1 MALLE
6 TVYNPDILNCLA
18 NLSNDEVFTPPEVV
32 NRMLDMLPQELF
44 RDKHITFLDPACKTG
59 VFLREIAKRLLEGLK
74 EEIPDEEERRKHI
87 FTKQLYGI
95 AITEMTSL
103 LSRRGLYCSKFA
115 NGRYSI
121 VPFDQPEGNIRFKNI
136 GHYWTGDKCG
146 FCGASKDQFQRNKD
160 LEQYAYEF
168 IHTSKPEEMFSVK
181 FDVIIGNPPYQL
193 NTAGDDNGPQAR
205 PIYQNFVMQ
214 AIKLSPRF
222 LVMITPSRWFSGG
235 WGLDEFRDVVASKNH
250 IREIHDFQ
258 NSSDC
263 FQGVDIKGGVSYF
276 LYERDYCGKC
286 NFVSHE
292 DKDITS
298 STLRYLLED
307 GCETVIR
314 YNTLISVSK
323 KIRESGF
330 SSFSSI
336 VSGRSPFGLNTNHYG
351 TKEKGKKDDLLY
363 FERTGIR
370 NIDKD
375 RVTKNHE
382 YINKYKLFTAK
393 TAEDGRLPGKVIG
406 NITLG
411 EPGVICS
418 GTYLVVGPF
427 IGKQEAENALLY
439 MKTKFF
445 RALVSMN
452 KISQNAYAKVYDYV
466 PLQDFSKSW
475 TDTELYT
482 KYRLS
487 DEEISFIESM
497 IRPMD
502 LEGVDNA

>member
-1 MALLE
+1 M
-6 TVYNPDILNCLA
+6 
-18 NLSNDEVFTPPEVV
+18 
-32 NRMLDMLPQELF
+32 
-44 RDKHITFLDPACKTG
+44 
-59 VFLREIAKRLLEGLK
+59 
-74 EEIPDEEERRKHI
+74 
-87 FTKQLYGI
+87 
-95 AITEMTSL
+95 
-103 LSRRGLYCSKFA
+103 
-115 NGRYSI
+115 
-121 VPFDQPEGNIRFKNI
+121 
-136 GHYWTGDKCG
+136 
-146 FCGASKDQFQRNKD
+146 
-160 LEQYAYEF
+160 
-168 IHTSKPEEMFSVK
+168 K

-205 PIYQNFVMQ
+205 PIYQKFVLQ

-235 WGLDEFRDVVASKNH
+235 WGLDEFREIVASRNH
-250 IREIHDFQ
+250 IKELHDFQ

-276 LYERDYCGKC
+276 LYDREYCGKC

-292 DKDITS
+292 GKDRNS
-298 STLRYLLED
+298 STFRFLLED

-314 YNTLISVSK
+314 YNALISVSK
-323 KIRESGF
+323 KVRESRF
-330 SSFSSI
+330 TPFSSI

-351 TKEKGKKDDLLY
+351 TKEKMGKDDLLY
-363 FERTGIR
+363 FERAGIR
-370 NIDKD
+370 YIEKDK
-375 RVTKNHE
+375 VTKNHE

-418 GTYLVVGPF
+418 GTYLVIGPF
-427 IGKQEAENALLY
+427 SNIAEAENALLY

-445 RALVSMN
+445 RALVSMV
-452 KISQNAYAKVYDYV
+452 KISQNAYAKVYDFV

-475 TDTELYT
+475 SDADLYA
-482 KYRLS
+482 KYGLAE
-487 DEEISFIESM
+487 EEIAFIESM

-502 LEGVDNA
+502 SEGGEENG